1 MKNCILF
8 SSPYSEKK
16 LNNRVN
22 DWLNKNGK
30 NRAIAYFPSSYYSH
44 ATEMPPMTV
53 VDMGFDEYVTCP
65 LGENFSEKRLKLALS
80 CSGAM
85 ISGGNTF
92 ELLFLLKARGLIDEL
107 KDFANHSILM
117 GYSAGAHVLC
127 DNILCAG
134 LADDNF
140 VGLRQEDC
148 KGLGL
153 FDAMIK
159 PHMDSCTKLAPIME
173 NMASIFGKT
182 IYGIKEGQ
190 AIWNCD
196 YGTRFYG
203 GKPLMFNPK

>member
-1 MKNCILF
+1 MKNVILF
-8 SSPYSEKK
+8 SSPYSDKK

-22 DWLNKNGK
+22 DWLNKHGD
-30 NRAIAYFPSSYYSH
+30 NRSIAYFPSSYYSR

-53 VDMGFDEYVTCP
+53 ASMGFKEYVTCP
-65 LGENFSEKRLKLALS
+65 LGENFDENRLELALS

-92 ELLFLLKARGLIDEL
+92 ELLFLLKARGLMEKL
-107 KDFANHSILM
+107 QDFANHSVLM

-140 VGLRQEDC
+140 LGLRQEDC
-148 KGLGL
+148 AGLKL

-159 PHMDSCTKLAPIME
+159 PHMDSCVELTPILK
-173 NMASIFGKT
+173 NMASIFNKT

-190 AIWNCD
+190 AIWHCD

-203 GKPLMFNPK
+203 GTPLTFNPK

>member
-107 KDFANHSILM
+107 KDFANRSILM

>member
-1 MKNCILF
+1 MKNVILF
-8 SSPYSEKK
+8 SSPYSDKK

-22 DWLNKNGK
+22 DWLNKHGD
-30 NRAIAYFPSSYYSH
+30 NRSIAYFPSSYYSR

-53 VDMGFDEYVTCP
+53 ANMGFDEYVTCP
-65 LGENFSEKRLKLALS
+65 LGENFDEKRLELALS

-92 ELLFLLKARGLIDEL
+92 ELLFLLKARGLMEKL
-107 KDFANHSILM
+107 QDFASHSILM

-127 DNILCAG
+127 NNILCAG

-140 VGLRQEDC
+140 LGLRQEDC
-148 KGLGL
+148 AGLKL

-159 PHMDSCTKLAPIME
+159 PHMDSCVELTPILK
-173 NMASIFGKT
+173 NMASIFNKT

-190 AIWNCD
+190 AIWHCD

-203 GKPLMFNPK
+203 GMPLMFNPK